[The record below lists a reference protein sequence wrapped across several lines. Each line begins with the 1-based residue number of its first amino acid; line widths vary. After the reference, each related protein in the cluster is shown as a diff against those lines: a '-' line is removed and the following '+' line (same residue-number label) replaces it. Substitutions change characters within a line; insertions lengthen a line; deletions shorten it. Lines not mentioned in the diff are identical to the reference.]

1 MKTKKDRTKERKAH
15 MKSTIR
21 KVMAVIMGMAL
32 MGFVISCASTG
43 AQSKGAAAGGQKTG
57 FLHGYYE
64 KLKPGQAEDEPKLMW
79 IKPGVDYT
87 KYKKVMV
94 DYVIF
99 AFAEDSEYK
108 GIDANEM
115 KKLADGASL
124 ALVNALKK
132 KLPVVSQ
139 PGPDVLRVRTAII
152 DLKQSNPAISAVTS
166 VVPVGL
172 GLSLVKKGATDSWTG
187 SGATTA
193 EMMVLDSMTNGVLG
207 AGEDQM
213 AAGFSERFTKWG
225 SVEEAFEFWGE
236 RLAKRLVNFTKKR

>member
-1 MKTKKDRTKERKAH
+1 MKTLF
-15 MKSTIR
+15 S
-21 KVMAVIMGMAL
+21 KVMAVVMGIAMI
-32 MGFVISCASTG
+32 GFVISFASTG
-43 AQSKGAAAGGQKTG
+43 TQSNAAAASQKTG

-64 KLKPGQAEDEPKLMW
+64 KLRPGQTKEDPKLMW
-79 IKPGVDYT
+79 IKPGVDHT

-99 AFAEDSEYK
+99 AFAHDSDYK

-124 ALVNALKK
+124 ALVNALKEK
-132 KLPVVSQ
+132 FPVVSE

-152 DLKQSNPAISAVTS
+152 DLKQSHPGLSVVTS

-172 GLSLVKKGATDSWTG
+172 GISLIKKGATDSWTG

-193 EMMVLDSMTNGVLG
+193 EMMVLDSVTNEVLG
-207 AGEDQM
+207 AGEDDM
-213 AAGFSERFTKWG
+213 AADFEDRFTKWG
-225 SVEEAFEFWGE
+225 AVEDAFKFWGE
-236 RLAKRLVNFTKKR
+236 RLSKRLVYFTKRR

>member
-1 MKTKKDRTKERKAH
+1 MKTTVSKN
-15 MKSTIR
+15 
-21 KVMAVIMGMAL
+21 MAVIMGIVL

-43 AQSKGAAAGGQKTG
+43 TQSKGSAAPQKSG
-57 FLHGYYE
+57 FLNGYYE
-64 KLKPGQAEDEPKLMW
+64 KLEPGLQEGDPKLMW
-79 IKPGVDYT
+79 IKPGVDHT

-115 KKLADGASL
+115 KSIGDGASL

-132 KLPVVSQ
+132 RLPVVSE

-152 DLKQSNPAISAVTS
+152 DLKQSSPAISAVTS

-172 GLSLVKKGATDSWTG
+172 AISVVKRGTTDSWAG
-187 SGATTA
+187 SGAAAA
-193 EMMVLDSMTNGVLG
+193 EMMVLDSMTNEVLG

-213 AAGFSERFTKWG
+213 AADFTERFSKWG

-236 RLAKRLVNFTKKR
+236 RLAKRLVNFTKRG

>member
-1 MKTKKDRTKERKAH
+1 
-15 MKSTIR
+15 
-21 KVMAVIMGMAL
+21 

-43 AQSKGAAAGGQKTG
+43 AQSKGSAAAPQKTG

-64 KLKPGQAEDEPKLMW
+64 KLKPGTAKGDPKLMW
-79 IKPGVDYT
+79 IKPGVDHT

-115 KKLADGASL
+115 KKLADGTSQ

-132 KLPVVSQ
+132 ELPVVSE

-152 DLKQSNPAISAVTS
+152 DLKQSHPVLSGVTS

-172 GLSLVKKGATDSWTG
+172 GISIVKKGATDSWTG
-187 SGATTA
+187 SGATAA
-193 EMMVLDSMTNGVLG
+193 EMMILDSMTNEVLG

-213 AAGFSERFTKWG
+213 AAGFTERFTKWG

>member
-1 MKTKKDRTKERKAH
+1 MKTAAK
-15 MKSTIR
+15 
-21 KVMAVIMGMAL
+21 KVMAVIVGIAL
-32 MGFVISCASTG
+32 MGFAI
-43 AQSKGAAAGGQKTG
+43 QSIGSAANPLKSG
-57 FLHGYYE
+57 FLYGYYE
-64 KLKPGQAEDEPKLMW
+64 KLRPGTAKGDPNLMW
-79 IKPGVDYT
+79 IKPGGDHT

-108 GIDANEM
+108 GIDANEL

-132 KLPVVSQ
+132 ELPVVSE

-152 DLKQSNPAISAVTS
+152 DLKQSHPGLSVVTS

-172 GLSLVKKGATDSWTG
+172 GISLIKKGATDSWTG

-193 EMMVLDSMTNGVLG
+193 EMMVLDSMTNEVLG
-207 AGEDQM
+207 AGEDNM
-213 AAGFSERFTKWG
+213 AAGFKERFSKWG
-225 SVEEAFEFWGE
+225 EVEEAFEFWGE

>member
-1 MKTKKDRTKERKAH
+1 
-15 MKSTIR
+15 
-21 KVMAVIMGMAL
+21 MAVVMGIAL
-32 MGFVISCASTG
+32 MGLVISCASTG
-43 AQSKGAAAGGQKTG
+43 TQSKGSAAAQQKTG

-64 KLKPGQAEDEPKLMW
+64 KLKPGTAEGDPKLMW
-79 IKPGVDYT
+79 IKPGVDHT

-115 KKLADGASL
+115 KKLADSASL

-132 KLPVVSQ
+132 ELPVVSE

-152 DLKQSNPAISAVTS
+152 DLKQSHPVLSGVSS

-172 GLSLVKKGATDSWTG
+172 GISILKKGATDSWTG

-213 AAGFSERFTKWG
+213 AADFTERFTKWG

>member
-1 MKTKKDRTKERKAH
+1 MKTTVK
-15 MKSTIR
+15 
-21 KVMAVIMGMAL
+21 KVMAVVIGIAL
-32 MGFVISCASTG
+32 MGLVISFASTG
-43 AQSKGAAAGGQKTG
+43 TQSKGFAADQQKSG
-57 FLHGYYE
+57 FLHDYYG
-64 KLKPGQAEDEPKLMW
+64 KLRPGTAKGDPKLMW
-79 IKPGVDYT
+79 MKPGVDHS

-99 AFAEDSEYK
+99 ALSDESEYK

-132 KLPVVSQ
+132 NLPVVSE
-139 PGPDVLRVRTAII
+139 PGPDVMRVRTAII
-152 DLKQSNPAISAVTS
+152 DLKQSRPGLSAITS

-172 GLSLVKKGATDSWTG
+172 GISLIKKGATDSWTG

-193 EMMVLDSMTNGVLG
+193 EMMVLDSMTNDVLG
-207 AGEDQM
+207 AGEDDM
-213 AAGFSERFTKWG
+213 AAGFKDRFTKWG
-225 SVEEAFEFWGE
+225 DVEEAFEFWGE